1 MSYEIPLHK
10 RLQGCPAV
18 AVGCIDFR
26 FRTQLTEYVEREMG
40 FTEFDGPIRLA
51 GGVKGFLEPDVQP
64 VLMRQIVISTERH
77 KAHTVILANH
87 EDCAGYGTSAAFSSQ
102 EEEKD
107 RHRSDLLAARQLI
120 RAAHPDISVIC
131 LYQTFDGVMRINR

>member
-18 AVGCIDFR
+18 VIGCIDFR

-51 GGVKGFLEPDVQP
+51 GGAKGFLEPDVQP
-64 VLMRQIVISTERH
+64 VLMRQIAISMERH

-87 EDCAGYGTSAAFSSQ
+87 EDCAGYGTSRAFSSF
-102 EEEKD
+102 EVEKQKHTD
-107 RHRSDLLAARQLI
+107 DLHAARKILQT
-120 RAAHPDISVIC
+120 AHPELSVIC
-131 LYQTFDGVMRINR
+131 LFQTFDGVERVD